1 MADAHNAALVRR
13 AVEEIW
19 NQGEL
24 EVADLLFAADYIN
37 HAGLIPNLIH
47 GPEAIK
53 ISVAFYRTAFPE
65 LQITIDALTAKRD
78 AVLLR
83 WTARGSPAARAPQ
96 GTLTGIIVSRCAG
109 GQIAES
115 WTHWDQAGVLATFG
129 LRPRKHQAG
138 PSHSKGCAPTGSGGS
153 P

>member
-1 MADAHNAALVRR
+1 MANTNTMALVRR

-24 EVADLLFAADYIN
+24 AVADVLFARDYIN
-37 HAGLIPNLIH
+37 HAGLITDLVR

-53 ISVAFYRTAFPE
+53 ISVALYRTAFPD
-65 LQITIDALTAKRD
+65 LQITVDTLTANRD

-83 WTARGSPAARAPQ
+83 WSARGGSGQ
-96 GTLTGIIVSRCAG
+96 GRLTGLLVSRIAG

-115 WTHWDQAGVLATFG
+115 WTQWDQAGVLERIG
-129 LRPRKHQAG
+129 LRWAQAPG
-138 PSHSKGCAPTGSGGS
+138 PAPTELG
-153 P
+153 